1 MVLRVGI
8 FVQKRILLLGGT
20 GQLGKSMLRLLQGHD
35 HWQLWFPSRS
45 DIDLENAQGLDAA
58 ICHFKPDVIV
68 NLAAFTDVE
77 KAEDPSSHNRAMNE
91 YLPGRLASLCASASC
106 PLLHI
111 STDYV
116 FDGLA
121 TGPYREDDVAAPL
134 NAYGRAKWLGEQA
147 VRAQLARHI
156 IIRTAWLFGGE
167 GRHFVRSMLAL
178 GRQQACLRVV
188 RDQVGGPTPV
198 SALAVLLV
206 HILEQV
212 LQDDFCAWG
221 TYHFSGRPYVSWF
234 EFATE
239 IFATLGEYGRPV
251 PSLVAIASQDYPTR
265 ARRPLNSCLDCSKLT
280 QTFGVETVDWRP
292 EMRAFIKNWLIHN
305 PE

>member
-1 MVLRVGI
+1 M
-8 FVQKRILLLGGT
+8 QKRVLVLGST
-20 GQLGKSMLRLLQGHD
+20 GQVGEVFVELVRRKTCWLLSSPG
-35 HWQLWFPSRS
+35 RS
-45 DIDLENAQGLDAA
+45 DVDLLDQAMLSA
-58 ICHFKPDVIV
+58 LIADFKPDVIV

-77 KAEDPSSHNRAMNE
+77 QAEEPSSHNRAMNE
-91 YLPGRLASLCASASC
+91 LLPRRLASLCDSASC
-106 PLLHI
+106 RLLHI

-121 TGPYREDDVAAPL
+121 AGPYREDDEAAPL

-147 VRAQLARHI
+147 VREQLERHI

-178 GRQQACLRVV
+178 GRQQPCLRIV

-198 SALAVLLV
+198 RALAVVLE

-212 LQDDFCAWG
+212 LQDDFSAWG
-221 TYHFSGRPYVSWF
+221 TYHFSGQPYVSWF
-234 EFATE
+234 EFAMA
-239 IFATLGEYGRPV
+239 IFTALGEYGRPV
-251 PSLVAIASQDYPTR
+251 PELVAVASQDYPTR
-265 ARRPLNSCLDCSKLT
+265 ARRPLNSRLDCSKLA
-280 QTFGVETVDWRP
+280 QTFGVDTVDWRP
-292 EMRAFIKNWLIHN
+292 EMRAFIKNWLIQN

>member
-1 MVLRVGI
+1 MGLRAGI
-8 FVQKRILLLGGT
+8 FVQKRVLLLGGT
-20 GQLGKSMLRLLQGHD
+20 GQLGKSMLRLLQGND

-45 DIDLENAQGLDAA
+45 DIDLANGQGLDAA
-58 ICHFKPDVIV
+58 ICQFKPDVIV

-77 KAEDPSSHNRAMNE
+77 QAEEPSSHNRAMNE
-91 YLPGRLASLCASASC
+91 FLPRRLASLCDSASC
-106 PLLHI
+106 RLLHI

-121 TGPYREDDVAAPL
+121 AGPYREDDEAAPL

-147 VRAQLARHI
+147 VREQLERHI

-178 GRQQACLRVV
+178 GRQQPCLRVV

-198 SALAVLLV
+198 KALAVVLE

-212 LQDDFCAWG
+212 LQDDFSAWG
-221 TYHFSGRPYVSWF
+221 TYHFSGQPYVSWF
-234 EFATE
+234 EFATA
-239 IFATLGEYGRPV
+239 IFTALGEYGRPV
-251 PSLVAIASQDYPTR
+251 PELVAVASQDYPTR
-265 ARRPLNSCLDCSKLT
+265 ARRPLNSRLDCSKLA
-280 QTFGVETVDWRP
+280 QTFGVDTVDWRP
-292 EMRAFIKNWLIHN
+292 EMRAFIKNWLIQN